1 MGSVRPQC
9 GWATKS
15 FGSRAFALC
24 LALFIAGPALANP
37 EVKLEW
43 ISKGGVDIVPPSD
56 TVIVTEADI
65 AADTELVLRISLVL
79 DEVAIHEF
87 GFVLL
92 FDTDDRYELDL
103 DPSNF
108 PQAQD
113 SYGPFL
119 ANGFFQAHDSDEG
132 FGEFGEL
139 GPYRGCVEVSVCD
152 TGTQSFNGTPL
163 SNQTVIVDEI
173 SFLATVDA
181 TNDHRDIQIDDVPFN
196 SEFRGVGGS
205 LIPYEDITFGH
216 ASVVPEPGESLL
228 AASAL
233 LTLAV
238 LVRRRSVV
246 AL

>member
-1 MGSVRPQC
+1 MMTGEARGGCVPRFL
-9 GWATKS
+9 GKW
-15 FGSRAFALC
+15 AFALS
-24 LALFIAGPALANP
+24 LALFVAGPVFANP

-43 ISKGGVDIVPPSD
+43 ISKGGVEIVPPRD

-92 FDTDDRYELDL
+92 FDADDRYELDL
-103 DPSNF
+103 NPGNL

-119 ANGFFQAHDSDEG
+119 ANGFFQAFDSEEA

-139 GPYRGCVEVSVCD
+139 GPYRGCVAFSVCD
-152 TGTQSFNGTPL
+152 TGTQSFDGTPL

-181 TNDHRDIQIDDVPFN
+181 TNDRRDILFDDVPFN
-196 SEFRGVGGS
+196 SEFRDAEGG

-233 LTLAV
+233 LALAV

-246 AL
+246 VL